1 MLTLNEALDIAHV
14 HECKQQFLLWIAK
27 EEPLM
32 IDGSAVVRMDSAGL
46 QLLTSLL
53 MTAQHSG
60 LEIHFD
66 QLSDVLEGGLAQLGI
81 KDLMQVKSE

>member
-27 EEPLM
+27 EEPLV
-32 IDGSAVVRMDSAGL
+32 IDGSAVVRIDAAGL
-46 QLLTSLL
+46 QLLTSLM

-66 QLSDVLEGGLAQLGI
+66 QLSDVLEEGFAQLGMT
-81 KDLMQVKSE
+81 DLMQTKSA